1 MKKDTQAAYSKTYS
15 EAYRWFVGAGFIVVF
30 LIIFLA
36 YNFFEALSDS
46 QVKAKHQFLSKQ
58 VELAAKDVQSQFS
71 MTFDDLMFFVNT
83 IDPNIHVEGSKE
95 QLSLEGRTRRVFN
108 NHRNIVDTLVI
119 NFSDRMISYHF
130 DSKNNFIKTLH
141 DQGSIPFWE
150 DSRHIVFGNSI
161 NSVSIVAIID
171 LDRFINN
178 RLGNYYL
185 GLSSEK
191 LLYANGKVIGISDYL
206 SSDDVS
212 LDSKLYSEID
222 NDIRQ
227 GFKGNYQGR
236 IQISESGSTM
246 DALIHQ
252 YPFTLYPLTDTL
264 SVIFVQD
271 KAVITSG
278 VIDNYMYLL
287 GILVVLLL
295 IVILTLFRFIKNA
308 EVANQTLSKNSQK
321 ISELFRQQNLL
332 LQESR
337 GFIYFQDAN
346 RLLTEVSSEVVQIL
360 GYDQVDFLKNYRNY
374 FSKEDFEDLDR
385 LINKAIAEQK
395 ESISFEFNF
404 QKKNGDWIRAR
415 VFERLVYDNSK
426 RFNGIVGI
434 CTDIHDKYLAE
445 QEQIRS
451 NQRLKSIMQ
460 GLPDNILICDYEGE
474 ILDYYVQDQL
484 LFTSPLHTIVGK
496 KMTEV
501 LPESVENLLHKGFE
515 TVISTGKLVTL
526 EFETLRQ
533 SGKKIFE
540 MRIFKLDDERLI
552 SLARN
557 VTGQKLWEKG
567 LQEAMEAAEQANKAK
582 TEFLANMSHEIR
594 TPMNGL
600 LGIIS
605 LMENTP
611 LNEQQ
616 VKYLRVIR
624 DSGNALTSI
633 INDILDYSKI
643 EAGMMS
649 LDISKFD
656 LKEEVLK
663 ILNIFNGLIEEKKIH
678 LRYSFEQFIPKYVQM
693 DKLKLGQILFNLIGN
708 AIKFTPNGGDIIVS
722 VTGEM
727 FLERNVMLNFS
738 IKDSGIGI
746 SDDKIQSL
754 KMPFV
759 QADNSNT
766 REYKGTGLGLAISE
780 KLIMLMGGELEIES
794 QLGVG
799 STFSFSVFGT
809 IWNDQQRVQSE
820 EVTLDFKEDEVK
832 GFDWI
837 NMANEYPMSILLVE
851 DNETNLKFM
860 KMLMNELGYDIT
872 IAKNGLEGVMAVQE
886 GDFDLIFMDIQMPKM
901 NGLEATAQ
909 IRKLE
914 EKSKVPIIGLSAN
927 AFHEDINNAIS
938 IGMNGYLTKPV
949 QVMEIA
955 LTIKKHHELK
965 SKGGTF

>member
-1 MKKDTQAAYSKTYS
+1 MKKEAQASHTKNYS
-15 EAYRWFVGAGFIVVF
+15 EAYRWFVGAGFIIVF

-36 YNFFEALSDS
+36 YNFFDALSDS

-71 MTFDDLMFFVNT
+71 ITFDDLMFFVNT
-83 IDPNIHVEGSKE
+83 LDPAVHVEGAKE
-95 QLSLEGRTRRVFN
+95 LVALEGRTRRVFN
-108 NHRNIVDTLVI
+108 NHRNIVDTLII
-119 NFSDRMISYHF
+119 NYADRTVSYHF
-130 DSKNNFIKTLH
+130 DAKNNFIKTVH
-141 DQGSIPFWE
+141 DDDSPFWE
-150 DSRHIVFGNSI
+150 NSRHIVFGNSV
-161 NSVSIVAIID
+161 NSISIVAIID

-191 LLYANGKVIGISDYL
+191 LLYANGKVLGISDYTT
-206 SSDDVS
+206 VENFTFE
-212 LDSKLYSEID
+212 SKLYSEID

-227 GFKGNYQGR
+227 GFKGSYQGS
-236 IQISESGSTM
+236 IQIENQRKSIE
-246 DALIHQ
+246 ALIHQ
-252 YPFTLYPLTDTL
+252 YPFTLYPLTDSL

-278 VIDNYMYLL
+278 VFENYIYLL

-308 EVANQTLSKNSQK
+308 QIANQTLTRNTEK

-337 GFIYFQDAN
+337 GFIYFQDGQ
-346 RLLTEVSSEVVQIL
+346 RVMTEVSSEVQDVL
-360 GYDQVDFLKNYRNY
+360 GYDQHDFLQNYRNY
-374 FSKEDFEDLDR
+374 FSQEDFESLDA
-385 LINKAIAEQK
+385 LIKSAIAAKK

-404 QKKNGDWIRAR
+404 QKSSGEWIRAR
-415 VFERLVYDNSK
+415 VFERLVYDKAMN
-426 RFNGIVGI
+426 FAGIVGI
-434 CTDIHDKYLAE
+434 CTDIQDKYLAE
-445 QEQIRS
+445 QEQIKS
-451 NQRLKSIMQ
+451 NQRLTSIMQ
-460 GLPDNILICDYEGE
+460 GLPDNILICDYAGE
-474 ILDYYVQDQL
+474 ILDYYVQDQV
-484 LFTSPLHTIVGK
+484 LFTVPMSTIVGR
-496 KMTEV
+496 KMAEV

-526 EFETLRQ
+526 EFETLMQ

-540 MRIFKLDDERLI
+540 MRLFKLDDERLI

-557 VTGQKLWEKG
+557 ITGQKLWEKG

-605 LMENTP
+605 LMESTS
-611 LNEQQ
+611 LDEQQ
-616 VKYLRVIR
+616 VKYLRVIK

-663 ILNIFNGLIEEKKIH
+663 IVDIFNGLVKEKDIH
-678 LRYSFEQFIPKYVQM
+678 LRYSFEEFIPNYVQM

-708 AIKFTPNGGDIIVS
+708 AIKFTPNGGEIEIS
-722 VTGEM
+722 VTGEV

-738 IKDSGIGI
+738 IRDSGIGI
-746 SDDKIQSL
+746 SDDKIEAL

-794 QLGVG
+794 ELGVG
-799 STFSFSVFGT
+799 STFSFNVFGT
-809 IWNDQQRVQSE
+809 IWHDQFQ
-820 EVTLDFKEDEVK
+820 LHADEVK
-832 GFDWI
+832 LDYQEGELESFDWV
-837 NMANEYPMSILLVE
+837 NMANEHPMSILLVE

-860 KMLMNELGYDIT
+860 RMLMNELGYDIE
-872 IAKNGLEGVMAVQE
+872 IAKNGLEGVLAVQDR
-886 GDFDLIFMDIQMPKM
+886 DFDLIFMDIQMPKM
-901 NGLEATAQ
+901 NGLEATEQ
-909 IRKLE
+909 IRNMKG
-914 EKSKVPIIGLSAN
+914 KSTIPIIGLSAN

-955 LTIKKHHELK
+955 LTIKKHYELK
-965 SKGGTF
+965 TKSDIN